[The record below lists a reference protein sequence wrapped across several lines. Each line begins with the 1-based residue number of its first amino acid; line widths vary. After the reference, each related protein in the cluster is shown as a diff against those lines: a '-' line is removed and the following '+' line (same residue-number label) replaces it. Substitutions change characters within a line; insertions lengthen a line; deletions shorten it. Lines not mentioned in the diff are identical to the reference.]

1 MEEEKKTKTSKQFFN
16 FGNRTDR
23 IENNLKLSD
32 REYNYDKPH
41 ITQNPEDVLFP
52 QEYINKNLN
61 NDSRMSLET
70 FKSLFKNK
78 NKELNEYKE
87 ALNKKIEML
96 RNKILTSKKNNGSK
110 KNSKKNI
117 GDIFDLDNNNIH
129 TIKGR
134 NLDNKNI
141 STEKIMLASTLKE
154 TNEINNIN
162 TDLLKKKQSKKNF
175 EESYLFS
182 LKKENKLELP
192 FNNYINCDND
202 IYDDI
207 EINYDLFLNT
217 FYKNQNHQKNL
228 YTLIS
233 LFNSNDL
240 FKLFNINRSIR
251 GGIIELLR
259 NKIKENIIPKFI
271 TKYCN
276 NSLFK
281 KNSSNFTVVVK
292 KYKKNKKAYIRMIL
306 CIKAK
311 ICENNAYII
320 NKKHQISYQ
329 ILFPEYLKSSTFNS
343 YSFEIIPKSIPKKF
357 WIYKEYTS
365 YHYDDFE
372 KAYYND
378 LLQFW
383 PGDEILIS
391 IGLISEL
398 GILDFKN
405 FHWLNPKI
413 VPKLNKDNIS
423 NILTNSYLTN
433 SEDTCEVEGLI
444 HTWIGIEQFD
454 FNSNVLTTLNE
465 LFGKNFE
472 IKEIYYEDNG
482 YYFFKVILEAK
493 IIGEC
498 DGVNNNLGI
507 KIKIVDKNKH
517 ICNEIKKNGLIYD
530 ENNELSVNI
539 NDIITFYISQN
550 K

>member
-1 MEEEKKTKTSKQFFN
+1 MEEEKKRKTSKQFFN

-87 ALNKKIEML
+87 ALNKKIEMF
-96 RNKILTSKKNNGSK
+96 RNKILTSKKNNNSK
-110 KNSKKNI
+110 NNSKKNI

-154 TNEINNIN
+154 TNEMNNIN
-162 TDLLKKKQSKKNF
+162 TDLLKEKQSKKNF

-192 FNNYINCDND
+192 FNNYVNCDND

-281 KNSSNFTVVVK
+281 KIRLISLLLL
-292 KYKKNKKAYIRMIL
+292 KNIR
-306 CIKAK
+306 K
-311 ICENNAYII
+311 I
-320 NKKHQISYQ
+320 KKH
-329 ILFPEYLKSSTFNS
+329 
-343 YSFEIIPKSIPKKF
+343 
-357 WIYKEYTS
+357 
-365 YHYDDFE
+365 
-372 KAYYND
+372 
-378 LLQFW
+378 
-383 PGDEILIS
+383 
-391 IGLISEL
+391 
-398 GILDFKN
+398 
-405 FHWLNPKI
+405 
-413 VPKLNKDNIS
+413 
-423 NILTNSYLTN
+423 
-433 SEDTCEVEGLI
+433 
-444 HTWIGIEQFD
+444 
-454 FNSNVLTTLNE
+454 
-465 LFGKNFE
+465 
-472 IKEIYYEDNG
+472 
-482 YYFFKVILEAK
+482 ILE
-493 IIGEC
+493 
-498 DGVNNNLGI
+498 
-507 KIKIVDKNKH
+507 
-517 ICNEIKKNGLIYD
+517 
-530 ENNELSVNI
+530 
-539 NDIITFYISQN
+539 
-550 K
+550 